1 MLIYCAHKYTD
12 DPAGNIRHASRTVS
26 RLQISDQD
34 NTYLSPLHAFS
45 YLKPGKISY
54 DAQMQL
60 CEDLLMMCD
69 MLLVIPP
76 ISKGV
81 QREMLLAE
89 KLHIPIKY
97 LRKGKVCSR

>member
-1 MLIYCAHKYTD
+1 
-12 DPAGNIRHASRTVS
+12 
-26 RLQISDQD
+26 
-34 NTYLSPLHAFS
+34 
-45 YLKPGKISY
+45 
-54 DAQMQL
+54 MQL
-60 CEDLLMMCD
+60 CEDLLMRCD